1 MARMTAAAA
10 PTRKSLLER
19 GDGLGEMTRR
29 ELPMVAFTWG
39 SEVTGMGAREGCGA
53 ALDRVG
59 GATGESGTASGSICA
74 SGSRGVATRGPAGG
88 WPGFDCGEQDSGESG
103 DSGGRM

>member
-1 MARMTAAAA
+1 
-10 PTRKSLLER
+10 
-19 GDGLGEMTRR
+19 MTRR

-59 GATGESGTASGSICA
+59 GATGERGTASGSICA
-74 SGSRGVATRGPAGG
+74 SGSRGVAREDPPEAGLASTA
-88 WPGFDCGEQDSGESG
+88 ESKDSGESG
-103 DSGGRM
+103 DSGGRT